1 MLSPPSP
8 KEADLATLRDV
19 SSPQNEWLDEFASRL
34 GIEAPSAAEREAI
47 LALAGTAAHAS
58 QRTAA
63 PIACWMAAVAG
74 LSVDAALALA
84 REVPAATSRGDT
96 AGT

>member
-1 MLSPPSP
+1 VTSP
-8 KEADLATLRDV
+8 E
-19 SSPQNEWLDEFASRL
+19 NEWLEDFASRL
-34 GIEAPSAAEREAI
+34 GIEAPSEAERDTI

-63 PIACWMAAVAG
+63 PIACWMAAAAG

-84 REVPAATSRGDT
+84 REVPPAASGDDVATEGETRQRGT
-96 AGT
+96 NEASP